1 MGCELP
7 LKGENQLIFAPETH
21 PMDLACYDAE
31 DFREPSPQAVVKGHL
46 RFELGWSEVRRGL
59 GLVLRGYLLL
69 IAACIVLAVAVVVIL
84 GMDAKDRAKIPW
96 QIREIGPFLVL
107 ALFGLLS
114 LYCYG
119 CVIVG
124 YWRCLMN
131 APERRGARWLMF
143 GTITCIL
150 AGPGMSLAS
159 SLTGID
165 KQPKFEKGVAGLRE
179 FKMSQEAT
187 IMQLGSAG
195 VQVLGS
201 VLFILFLR
209 AVAHCFHDRLRSS
222 LLDIYLAF
230 SLVLT
235 AGTIGILLYFRDI
248 DKLIKFLPI
257 LGLGWALNLFAYLA
271 VIMIVR
277 GGISKG
283 LANLTPPLQE
293 QKTGP
298 VLTERSILSIN

>member
-1 MGCELP
+1 
-7 LKGENQLIFAPETH
+7 
-21 PMDLACYDAE
+21 
-31 DFREPSPQAVVKGHL
+31 
-46 RFELGWSEVRRGL
+46 LGWSEVRRGL
-59 GLVLRGYLLL
+59 GLVLRGYILVILSAILL
-69 IAACIVLAVAVVVIL
+69 VVSVVVIL

-96 QIREIGPFLVL
+96 QIRDIGLFLGL
-107 ALFGLLS
+107 GLFGLIC

-143 GTITCIL
+143 GTLTCIL

-159 SLTGID
+159 SLTGIN
-165 KQPKFEKGVAGLRE
+165 KQPKFEKGVAGLRD

-187 IMQLGSAG
+187 IMQVGSAG

-201 VLFILFLR
+201 VLFVLFLR
-209 AVAHCFHDRLRSS
+209 AVANCFNDRFRVT
-222 LLDIYLAF
+222 LLDIYLVF

-235 AGTIGILLYFRDI
+235 AGTIGISLYVRDL
-248 DKLIKFLPI
+248 DALIKYVPI
-257 LGLGWALNLFAYLA
+257 LGLGWVVNLFAYL
-271 VIMIVR
+271 VIIMIIR

-283 LANLTPPLQE
+283 LSKLTPPLEE
-293 QKTGP
+293 QKTRPG
-298 VLTERSILSIN
+298 LTEPSILSIN